1 MQPSSFWFL
10 FFALSLSACGSKSS
24 KKTTTQLV
32 KSIESILLT
41 STQTTTE
48 TQISANSSTETVTAS
63 VTNSSTE
70 TVTASVTNS
79 TITVT
84 SSATTNEASSTTT
97 TVTVTHPIGGTISG
111 LVGTVILQNN
121 NGDNLLLDTNG
132 AFIFATSIAQGA
144 TYSVSVFEQP
154 TQQVCTASR
163 NTGTVTAAVTTVS
176 IICSTNAYTV
186 GGSLTG
192 VTGTITLQ
200 NNGTDTLSLTAIQT
214 PFTFT
219 NEVAYGAPYTVLV
232 TTPPTTQTCSLSQG
246 TGTMGAGNVTNVAV
260 SCLTI
265 PSITFS
271 DITKYWTF
279 GQTITQT
286 FAATS
291 NSPGAFTY
299 SISSNTLASISNS
312 TCTMSHIG
320 TATITATEAASG
332 QYAAATK
339 TALVTVGVNYCVSQ
353 PCLNGGTC
361 TNLSDNYSCS
371 CVSPYSGVICE
382 LSDTNCSAGG
392 FCLNGGTCIAD
403 PGGGSCACTACFTG
417 PHCEQLNPDCA

>member
-1 MQPSSFWFL
+1 MQPSFFWFL

-41 STQTTTE
+41 STQTSTE
-48 TQISANSSTETVTAS
+48 TQISANSSTATVTAS
-63 VTNSSTE
+63 VTNS
-70 TVTASVTNS
+70 NS

-84 SSATTNEASSTTT
+84 SSATTTQASSTTT

-121 NGDNLLLDTNG
+121 SGDNLLLDTNG
-132 AFIFATSIAQGA
+132 AFIFATSIAQGDS
-144 TYSVSVFEQP
+144 YSVSVYEQP

-176 IICSTNAYTV
+176 ITCSTNAYTV

-214 PFTFT
+214 PFTFP
-219 NEVAYGAPYTVLV
+219 NEVAYGAPYSVVV
-232 TTPPTTQTCSLSQG
+232 TTPPTTQTCSAANG

-279 GQTITQT
+279 LQTITQT

-299 SISSNTLASISNS
+299 SISSNTLASISNG
-312 TCTMSHIG
+312 TCTMSNIG

-332 QYAAATK
+332 QYASATK
-339 TALVTVGVNYCVSQ
+339 TALVIVGVNYCASQ
-353 PCLNGGTC
+353 PCLHEGTC
-361 TNLSDNYSCS
+361 TNLSNNYSCS
-371 CVSPYSGVICE
+371 CVSPYSGAICE
-382 LSDTNCSAGG
+382 LSDTTCSGG
-392 FCLNGGTCIAD
+392 GYCLNGGTCNAD
-403 PGGGSCACTACFTG
+403 AVGGSCSCTACFAGDRCDQPILTD
-417 PHCEQLNPDCA
+417 ECA